1 MPKLIG
7 DGDVSYFQNVGMEVY
22 QLFMIPLKIF
32 RIREQEYNTTYNED
46 ANKQFYEAYEI
57 EGYIVDLPSFQN
69 SMTRFGI
76 DETRDLKVYFSIK
89 LIQERNVIPP
99 VLGDHIEIQGID
111 YKVVQAN
118 SVEYGSNLQIPLSY
132 VVDIKRVRSERPE
145 QGNVITKDY

>member
-22 QLFMIPLKIF
+22 KLFMIPLKIF
-32 RIREQEYNTTYNED
+32 RIREQEYNSTYAED

-69 SMTRFGI
+69 SMTKFGI
-76 DETRDLKVYFSIK
+76 DETRELKVYFSIK
-89 LIQERNVIPP
+89 LIQERGVIPP
-99 VLGDHIEIQGID
+99 ILGDHIEIQGID

-118 SVEYGSNLQIPLSY
+118 AVEYGSNLQIPLSY
-132 VVDIKRVRSERPE
+132 VVDIKRVRSERPD